1 MQEITSKIGII
12 LGLIP
17 YFGWAIG
24 DIFGIYSSRKVG
36 AYLTTFYVFI
46 FGFLAASLYV
56 PFALNDL
63 QKITLPLLLLNIVF
77 GVVVL
82 CGNFMI
88 NEAFKI
94 SNASIIGIIIQSF
107 PALVIILSWLI
118 FKDPITINQAFWI
131 VLIFVGVTLCTINVK
146 DLKTGYLF
154 RDRGIR
160 LALVATL
167 GFTIYF
173 TFLRTFI
180 DNYGWFWSNYIAIAS
195 FPLALLIIKPVFRI
209 KERIKIPR
217 FKMVIL
223 ATFLSGV
230 LLRSG
235 DIALNYGVSKGYAA
249 ITAPIAGASP
259 TLFVILAAFIFKDK
273 TTNQQKMGIL
283 ITLIGIV
290 LLSFS
295 IKIF

>member
-1 MQEITSKIGII
+1 METGII

-24 DIFGIYSSRKVG
+24 DIFGIYASRKVG
-36 AYLTTFYVFI
+36 AYLTTFYVFL
-46 FGFLAASLYV
+46 FGFLFASLYI

-82 CGNFMI
+82 SGNFMI

-94 SNASIIGIIIQSF
+94 SNASVIGIIIQSF

-118 FKDPITINQAFWI
+118 FKDPVSINQALWI
-131 VLIFVGVTLCTINVK
+131 LLIFIGVTLCTIHVK
-146 DLKTGYLF
+146 DIKTGHLF

-167 GFTIYF
+167 GFTAYF
-173 TFLRTFI
+173 TFLRIFI

-195 FPLALLIIKPVFRI
+195 FPLALLVIKPIFRI
-209 KERIKIPR
+209 KDRIQIPR
-217 FKMVIL
+217 FKLVIL
-223 ATFLSGV
+223 ATVLSGI

-235 DIALNYGVSKGYAA
+235 DIALNYGVAKGYTA

-259 TLFVILAAFIFKDK
+259 TLFVVLAAIIFKDK
-273 TTNQQKMGIL
+273 TSRQQKIGIL

-295 IKIF
+295 IKMF